1 MKALLFVTLL
11 FSFSQLR
18 AEQIDVNEKL
28 YLYKVYRQ
36 QTKKFT
42 QHKTIDLRRELVN
55 KSGDLS
61 LLLLFRLDKIIPS
74 PFIDSI
80 AYHIFID
87 SKEEKLE
94 EALSYLML
102 NRFLV
107 VKQNAEKSS
116 ASAEAKE
123 RAVALLTKWSNLE
136 KWDETSTRFMLEL
149 IQRRASLISQ
159 IGSAQAI
166 IEAIESTPI
175 IADRLDV
182 EIGLKSALLP
192 EPIGEIP
199 GNIVSLFFKNDR
211 SLAKATKLKELKDLP
226 ADDENRKTMVAQ
238 LASESLVKP
247 LFEMINSSKENLI
260 IVSPEMAGLSED
272 AFLGALKVKLEE
284 TEDWKVVYVGLG
296 SISPRLLAL
305 SNKFKSRFAIMA
317 IPDEAVKEGS
327 LSWQTFIPSPDSK
340 YGTQHGLGLMAVTD
354 SASTTPHAFISSR
367 RFIDH
372 PHAYSFEQSLV
383 IQGPAAG
390 LLPQLLNENLKQLV
404 PSYTDLST
412 YFPARTHY
420 PTHGQESVNLT
431 VDSARLAARDDRALA
446 VKFLIGTKE
455 EILID
460 QYMLYDRAI
469 VDSIIKLKIKNPDLK
484 VKILLDTNLDL
495 EMNGLPNAIFLKEMK
510 MYGIELKA
518 RKSLHW
524 EEADSENSI
533 AKFHAINHRNLMI
546 RDRKSVFMGTGPFMG
561 SFERRSPVSFGIQL
575 NTTMSSELA
584 DSFIDDWENV
594 DTTYELDVENFE
606 AKVGKRHLSHKVSSF
621 LNTVFSVLL
630 RAFD

>member
-1 MKALLFVTLL
+1 MKVLFLVTLL
-11 FSFSQLR
+11 FSFGQLH

-55 KSGDLS
+55 RSGDLS

-123 RAVALLTKWSNLE
+123 RAGALLTKWSNLE

-226 ADDENRKTMVAQ
+226 AEDESRKTMVAQ

-272 AFLGALKVKLEE
+272 AFLAALKVKLEE
-284 TEDWKVVYVGLG
+284 TEDWKVIYVGLG
-296 SISPRLLAL
+296 SISPRLLSL
-305 SNKFKSRFAIMA
+305 SNQFKSRFAIMA
-317 IPDEAVKEGS
+317 IPDEAVKDGS

-404 PSYTDLST
+404 PSYSDLST
-412 YFPARTHY
+412 YFPSRTHY

-524 EEADSENSI
+524 EEADSEDSI
-533 AKFHAINHRNLMI
+533 VQFHAINHRNLMI

-561 SFERRSPVSFGIQL
+561 SFERRSPISFGIQL

-606 AKVGKRHLSHKVSSF
+606 AKIGKRHLSHKVSSF

>member
-1 MKALLFVTLL
+1 MKFLITISILLC
-11 FSFSQLR
+11 FSSAKAIQV
-18 AEQIDVNEKL
+18 DVNEKL
-28 YLYKVYRQ
+28 YLYKAYRQ
-36 QTKKFT
+36 QTKKFIS
-42 QHKTIDLRRELVN
+42 HKPSDLRREIVH
-55 KSGDLS
+55 KSSEINQVLLS
-61 LLLLFRLDKIIPS
+61 RIDKIIPP

-80 AYHIFID
+80 AYHIFLN
-87 SKEEKLE
+87 SNEERLE

-107 VKQNAEKSS
+107 VKQGSEKLG
-116 ASAEAKE
+116 ASEESKE
-123 RAVALLTKWSNLE
+123 RAVTLLKKWSNLE
-136 KWDETSTRFMLEL
+136 NWDETSTRFMFEL

-192 EPIGEIP
+192 EPIGDIP
-199 GNIVSLFFKNDR
+199 GNIVTLFFKNDR
-211 SLAKATKLKELKDLP
+211 SLAKAKKLKELKDLP
-226 ADDENRKTMVAQ
+226 VEDPTRVEMAQ
-238 LASESLVKP
+238 TLSQEALVKSF
-247 LFEMINSSKENLI
+247 FEMIDSSKENLI
-260 IVSPEMAGLSED
+260 LVSPEMGGVSED
-272 AFLGALKVKLEE
+272 TIIKALSDKLEKVLE
-284 TEDWKVVYVGLG
+284 WKVVYIGLG
-296 SISPRLLAL
+296 SISPRLLSLA
-305 SNKFKSRFAIMA
+305 NKNKARFAVMA
-317 IPDEAVKEGS
+317 IPDEPIRDGT
-327 LSWQTFIPSPDSK
+327 LSWQTFIPTPDSK
-340 YGTQHGLGLMAVTD
+340 YGTQHGLGLLAVSD
-354 SASTTPHAFISSR
+354 SASTTPQAFISSR

-404 PSYTDLST
+404 PAYTDLTT

-420 PTHGQESVNLT
+420 PEQGQESVNLT

-469 VDSIIKLKIKNPDLK
+469 VDTIIKLKIKNPDLK
-484 VKILLDTNLDL
+484 VQVLLDTNLDL

-510 MYGIELKA
+510 QYGIELKA

-524 EEADSENSI
+524 EEADGDEQI
-533 AKFHAINHRNLMI
+533 TQFHASNHRNLMI
-546 RDRKSVFMGTGPFMG
+546 RDRRSVFIGTGPFMG
-561 SFERRSPVSFGIQL
+561 SFERRSPVSFGVKL
-575 NTTMSSELA
+575 NTVMSAELA
-584 DSFIDDWENV
+584 DSFTRDWENA

-606 AKVGKRHLSHKVSSF
+606 AKVGEEHLSHKVSTF
-621 LNTVFSVLL
+621 LNRVFSVLL

>member
-1 MKALLFVTLL
+1 MKSIFFAALFLMISTLHA
-11 FSFSQLR
+11 Q
-18 AEQIDVNEKL
+18 QVDVNEKL
-28 YLYKVYRQ
+28 HLYKVYRQ

-42 QHKTIDLRRELVN
+42 QHKATDLRRELVS
-55 KSGDLS
+55 KSAEINQV
-61 LLLLFRLDKIIPS
+61 LLFRLDKIIPS

-80 AYHIFID
+80 AYHLFIAPN
-87 SKEEKLE
+87 EEKLE
-94 EALSYLML
+94 EALTYLML

-107 VKQNAEKSS
+107 VKQNAQKAN
-116 ASAEAKE
+116 ASAESKE
-123 RAVALLTKWSNLE
+123 RAVSLLTKWSNLE

-159 IGSAQAI
+159 IGSAQAV

-182 EIGLKSALLP
+182 EIGLKNALLP

-211 SLAKATKLKELKDLP
+211 SLAKASKLKELRDLP
-226 ADDENRKTMVAQ
+226 PEDEARKAMALS
-238 LASESLVKP
+238 LAGESLVKP
-247 LFEMINSSKENLI
+247 LFEMISSSKENLI

-272 AFLGALKVKLEE
+272 AILSALTVKLEE
-284 TEDWKVVYVGLG
+284 AQNWKVVYVGLG
-296 SISPRLLAL
+296 SISPRLLSL
-305 SNKFKSRFAIMA
+305 SNQFKSRFAIMA
-317 IPDEAVKEGS
+317 IPDEALKDGA

-340 YGTQHGLGLMAVTD
+340 YGTQHGLGLMAVID
-354 SASTTPHAFISSR
+354 SASTIPQAFISSR

-390 LLPQLLNENLKQLV
+390 LLPQLLNENLKLLV

-412 YFPARTHY
+412 YFPSRTHY

-446 VKFLIGTKE
+446 VKFIIETKK

-484 VKILLDTNLDL
+484 VKILLDTNLNL

-524 EEADSENSI
+524 EEADQENSI
-533 AKFHAINHRNLMI
+533 AQFHAINHRNLMI
-546 RDRKSVFMGTGPFMG
+546 RDRESVFVSTGPFMG

-584 DSFIDDWENV
+584 DSFLDNWENV

-606 AKVGKRHLSHKVSSF
+606 AKIGNRHLSRKVSSF

>member
-1 MKALLFVTLL
+1 MKVLFFITVLLSIT
-11 FSFSQLR
+11 SLR
-18 AEQIDVNEKL
+18 AQQIDVNEKL

-42 QHKTIDLRRELVN
+42 QHKAADLRREIIS

-61 LLLLFRLDKIIPS
+61 QLLLFRLDKIIPS

-107 VKQNAEKSS
+107 VKQNAERSG
-116 ASAEAKE
+116 ASAESKE
-123 RAVALLTKWSNLE
+123 RAIALLTKWSNLE
-136 KWDETSTRFMLEL
+136 KWDDTSTRFMLEL

-159 IGSAQAI
+159 IGSAQAV

-175 IADRLDV
+175 IADRLEV
-182 EIGLKSALLP
+182 EIGLKNALLP

-226 ADDENRKTMVAQ
+226 FEDENRKAMVTQ

-260 IVSPEMAGLSED
+260 LVSPEMAGLSED
-272 AFLGALKVKLEE
+272 AFLVALKHKLEQ

-296 SISPRLLAL
+296 SISPRLLSL
-305 SNKFKSRFAIMA
+305 SNQFKSRFAIMA
-317 IPDEAVKEGS
+317 IPDEAIKDGS

-354 SASTTPHAFISSR
+354 SASTTPHAFITSR

-372 PHAYSFEQSLV
+372 PHSYSFEQSLV
-383 IQGPAAG
+383 VQGPAAG

-412 YFPARTHY
+412 YFPSRTHY
-420 PTHGQESVNLT
+420 PSHGQESVHLT

-533 AKFHAINHRNLMI
+533 AQFHAINHRNLMI

-606 AKVGKRHLSHKVSSF
+606 AKIGNRHLSHKVSSF

>member
-1 MKALLFVTLL
+1 MKVLFFITLL
-11 FSFSQLR
+11 FSFGQLR

-107 VKQNAEKSS
+107 VKQNADRSS
-116 ASAEAKE
+116 ASPESKE
-123 RAVALLTKWSNLE
+123 RAVALLAKWSNLE

-175 IADRLDV
+175 IADRLDA

-211 SLAKATKLKELKDLP
+211 SLAKATRLKELKDLP
-226 ADDENRKTMVAQ
+226 ADDESRKTMVAQ

-272 AFLGALKVKLEE
+272 AFLAALKLKLEE
-284 TEDWKVVYVGLG
+284 TEDWKVVYIGLG
-296 SISPRLLAL
+296 SISPRLLSL
-305 SNKFKSRFAIMA
+305 SNQFKSRFAIMA
-317 IPDEAVKEGS
+317 IPDEAVKDGS

-340 YGTQHGLGLMAVTD
+340 YGTQHGLGLMAVID
-354 SASTTPHAFISSR
+354 SASTTPQAFISSR

-383 IQGPAAG
+383 MQGPAAG

-412 YFPARTHY
+412 YFPSRTHY

-524 EEADSENSI
+524 EEADSEESI
-533 AKFHAINHRNLMI
+533 VQFHAINHRNLMI

-606 AKVGKRHLSHKVSSF
+606 AKIGNSHLSHKVSSF

>member
-1 MKALLFVTLL
+1 MKVLFFITVLLSIT
-11 FSFSQLR
+11 SLR
-18 AEQIDVNEKL
+18 AQQIDVNEKL

-42 QHKTIDLRRELVN
+42 QHKAADLIREIIS

-61 LLLLFRLDKIIPS
+61 QLLLFRLDKIIPS

-107 VKQNAEKSS
+107 VKQNAERSG
-116 ASAEAKE
+116 ASAESKE
-123 RAVALLTKWSNLE
+123 RAIALLTKWSNLE
-136 KWDETSTRFMLEL
+136 KWDDTSTRFMLEL

-159 IGSAQAI
+159 IGSAQAV

-175 IADRLDV
+175 IADRLEV
-182 EIGLKSALLP
+182 EIGLKNALLP

-226 ADDENRKTMVAQ
+226 VEDENRKAMVTQ

-260 IVSPEMAGLSED
+260 LVSPEMAGLSED
-272 AFLGALKVKLEE
+272 AFLVALKNKLEQ

-296 SISPRLLAL
+296 SISPRLLSL
-305 SNKFKSRFAIMA
+305 SNQFKSRFAIMA
-317 IPDEAVKEGS
+317 IPDEAIKDGS

-354 SASTTPHAFISSR
+354 SASTTPHAFITSR

-372 PHAYSFEQSLV
+372 PHSYSFEQSLV
-383 IQGPAAG
+383 VQGPAAG

-412 YFPARTHY
+412 YFPSRTHY
-420 PTHGQESVNLT
+420 PSHGQESVHLT

-533 AKFHAINHRNLMI
+533 AQFHAINHRNLMI

-606 AKVGKRHLSHKVSSF
+606 AKIGNRHLSHKVSSF